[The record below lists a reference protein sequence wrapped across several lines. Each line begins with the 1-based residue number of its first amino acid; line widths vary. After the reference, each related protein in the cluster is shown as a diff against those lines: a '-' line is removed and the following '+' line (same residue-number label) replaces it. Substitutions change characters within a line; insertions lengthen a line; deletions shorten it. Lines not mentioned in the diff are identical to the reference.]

1 MLPQTA
7 RRLPRLSLLLL
18 AVNYASATLV
28 LSNFEDISKKS
39 VTSSCRSA
47 YNTPL
52 TNCDPDDFGSNSCS
66 SSCKDSIE
74 EAQSNIQSECA
85 DVTLSSGSLL
95 SRAQEGKLV
104 QVICKNGGEE
114 DDDETETETAAATTL
129 STSTKSNQNQMIET
143 STITRKSSTAAVGSV
158 TATAS
163 DTKQTTSL
171 VLAGDDP
178 TGSVASAGTGT
189 SAAESTSTS
198 KSGGSGG
205 GDPFASNDT
214 GAAGRSVSLGYASLV
229 VSAVACLMAV
239 M

>member
-7 RRLPRLSLLLL
+7 RRLPRLSLLLI
-18 AVNYASATLV
+18 AASCASATLV

-52 TNCDPDDFGSNSCS
+52 TNCDPGDFGNNSCS
-66 SSCKDSIE
+66 SSCKTSIE
-74 EAQSNIQSECA
+74 EAQSNIQSDCA

-104 QVICKNGGEE
+104 QVICKNGGE
-114 DDDETETETAAATTL
+114 DDDEENESTTATTL

-143 STITRKSSTAAVGSV
+143 STITRKSSTATTGSA
-158 TATAS
+158 TATAT

-171 VLAGDDP
+171 VLAGDDS
-178 TGSVASAGTGT
+178 TGSVASSGTGT
-189 SAAESTSTS
+189 AAAATSTA
-198 KSGGSGG
+198 KSGSSGG

-214 GAAGRSVSLGYASLV
+214 GAAGRSVNLGYASLV
-229 VSAVACLMAV
+229 LSAVACLMAV